1 MLAHLS
7 LGLLGSFVFSFF
19 FFGNILYFSEHFQV
33 HSKIERKV
41 QRCLMYPQPLT
52 GTASPIIN
60 SPTRWYFYY
69 N

>member
-7 LGLLGSFVFSFF
+7 LGLLGSFVFSFI

-41 QRCLMYPQPLT
+41 QRVPAESLPHRGPEGWEKVVTLKVYQ
-52 GTASPIIN
+52 
-60 SPTRWYFYY
+60 
-69 N
+69 